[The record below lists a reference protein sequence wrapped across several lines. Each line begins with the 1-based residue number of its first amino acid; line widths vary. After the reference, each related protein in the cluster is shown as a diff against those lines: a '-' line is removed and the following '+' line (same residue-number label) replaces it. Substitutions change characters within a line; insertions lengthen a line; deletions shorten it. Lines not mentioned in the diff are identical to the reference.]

1 MAQIESDEYVVAY
14 MDDEATKQA
23 LFDKVVAF
31 FKEHECF
38 SGESYY
44 QQDAPQIGSQ
54 ELMGDILDGILKMKA
69 TWK

>member
-1 MAQIESDEYVVAY
+1 MPQIESDEYVCAY
-14 MDDEATKQA
+14 ADDQATKQA
-23 LFDKVVAF
+23 IYDKLLAF

-44 QQDAPQIGSQ
+44 QSDGPQIGSQ
-54 ELMGDILDGILKMKA
+54 ELMGDILDLLQFRV